1 MNRTTLFALVAVI
14 AAIAGVYFVTTDNSK
29 PKGVRVAV
37 SVPQLSKSAA
47 EGADIFDTKCASCH
61 GRDGSG
67 GDAGPPLIHRIY
79 EPNHHADFAFYRA
92 VEQGVRA
99 HHWTFGNMP
108 PQKSVSRDD
117 TARIIAY
124 IRELQKANGIF

>member
-1 MNRTTLFALVAVI
+1 MNRTTLIVLAAAV
-14 AAIAGVYFVTTDNSK
+14 AAIAGVYIVTTNNSK
-29 PKGVRVAV
+29 PKGVRITVN
-37 SVPQLSKSAA
+37 VPSFSKSAA
-47 EGADIFDTKCASCH
+47 EGADIFNAKCASCH
-61 GRDGSG
+61 GSDGGG

-108 PQKSVSRDD
+108 PQKSVSKDD
-117 TARIIAY
+117 TAKIIAY